1 MGEKVITIICEGQVV
16 KDVDF
21 IYNYG
26 ITAEHL
32 EELKQ
37 SGLKDGFF
45 MYGDEYKFHLIY
57 PKGTKKKY
65 KKRNP
70 KKVKLKNIP
79 KIDIPILNGNKR
91 FIFTHKIDFKE
102 KMKKNQCHLF
112 VKVDDKE
119 YKLDLFCAAMEMSR
133 VHMIK
138 SIENSETFKLNG
150 VDVTIV
156 RHKIK
161 RILYNLR
168 NDKSGKEYN
177 HIQRST
183 VMDKTKSSEAIIQ
196 GLNEKNPIKIFKHYT
211 IERIQA

>member
-1 MGEKVITIICEGQVV
+1 
-16 KDVDF
+16 
-21 IYNYG
+21 
-26 ITAEHL
+26 
-32 EELKQ
+32 
-37 SGLKDGFF
+37 
-45 MYGDEYKFHLIY
+45 
-57 PKGTKKKY
+57 
-65 KKRNP
+65 
-70 KKVKLKNIP
+70 
-79 KIDIPILNGNKR
+79 
-91 FIFTHKIDFKE
+91 
-102 KMKKNQCHLF
+102 
-112 VKVDDKE
+112 
-119 YKLDLFCAAMEMSR
+119 
-133 VHMIK
+133 MIK